1 MYYMCVLK
9 LHYQYFVMVSLSALG
24 MPYQPNDTSVGS
36 FSGYGV
42 PINFRSATTTEE
54 DEEKE
59 VATRRFKRK
68 RKRPGNPTRSPSKEK
83 IAGESCP
90 NSQSPSDDNS

>member
-24 MPYQPNDTSVGS
+24 MPYQTYDTSVES
-36 FSGYGV
+36 FSRYREPV
-42 PINFRSATTTEE
+42 KFRSTTTTEDEEE

-59 VATRRFKRK
+59 VATRRVKRK
-68 RKRPGNPTRSPSKEK
+68 RKK
-83 IAGESCP
+83 
-90 NSQSPSDDNS
+90 